1 MAVVA
6 VPVVLNSIGVYAHIE
21 HALASDLTVASK
33 AADID
38 AHLSGLGAAAAD
50 RLIHGRV
57 DLSDPAVEVCHDARL
72 DAMVLAD
79 QQRKNRTE
87 FVASRTTDAGK
98 LTSLKVE
105 KAAVDGES
113 KAVDTDLGPR
123 YIAMLLASTDEQ
135 TMRCSSSWWR
145 CCSTCR
151 RPAAPSRHP

>member
-6 VPVVLNSIGVYAHIE
+6 VPVVLNSIGVY
-21 HALASDLTVASK
+21 DF
-33 AADID
+33 
-38 AHLSGLGAAAAD
+38 LSRAAAD

-151 RPAAPSRHP
+151 RPAAPGRHP